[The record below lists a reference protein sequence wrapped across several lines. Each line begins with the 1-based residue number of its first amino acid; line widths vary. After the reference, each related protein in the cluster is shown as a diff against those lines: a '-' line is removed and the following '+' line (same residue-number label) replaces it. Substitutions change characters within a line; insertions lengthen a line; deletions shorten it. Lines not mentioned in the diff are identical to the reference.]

1 MKTQVIQGEPDEA
14 GAAVVAAPPA
24 AERSA
29 PRGHGGRVIG
39 GAVAATLGLAALAG
53 GGALVGV
60 HATQR
65 DDDGYYTADAVELT
79 TPTRALVA
87 DDVDVDLDG
96 VTWLLDDGRL
106 GDLRLTAT
114 GARDGPVFV
123 GIGPRED
130 VEAYLSGVPQ
140 ASADF
145 GDAGVPTERTAGARA
160 PAPPAAQTF
169 WSQSASGSGRQTI
182 VWPVDSGEWSAVVMN
197 ADGSAGVAVESQLG
211 VRTDGVLWLGIA
223 ALAAGAGLAALGTAL
238 IVSGRRRAR
247 EGDREDP

>member
-1 MKTQVIQGEPDEA
+1 MKTQVIQGAPDDG
-14 GAAVVAAPPA
+14 GAAVAAAPPGA
-24 AERSA
+24 DRCA

-39 GAVAATLGLAALAG
+39 GAAAATLGLAALAG

-65 DDDGYYTADAVELT
+65 DDDGYYTADAVELA

-106 GDLRLTAT
+106 GDLRLSAI

-123 GIGPRED
+123 GIGPKDD
-130 VEAYLSGVPQ
+130 VADYLSGVPQ

-145 GDAGVPTERTAGARA
+145 GAAGIPSERTAGARA
-160 PAPPAAQTF
+160 PAPPAAQSF
-169 WSQSASGSGRQTI
+169 WAQSASGTGRQTI
-182 VWPVDSGEWSAVVMN
+182 VWPVDSGAWSAVVMN
-197 ADGSAGVAVESQLG
+197 ADASAGIAVESQLG

-223 ALAAGAGLAALGTAL
+223 ALAVGGGLAALGTAL
-238 IVSGRRRAR
+238 LVTGRRRAR
-247 EGDREDP
+247 ERTREDP

>member
-1 MKTQVIQGEPDEA
+1 MKTRVIQEGPDEG

-24 AERSA
+24 VGRA
-29 PRGHGGRVIG
+29 PRRGAGRVAG
-39 GAVAATLGLAALAG
+39 GAVAATIGLAALAG

-65 DDDGYYTADAVELT
+65 DDDGNYMADAVELT

-106 GDLRLTAT
+106 GDLRLSAT

-123 GIGPRED
+123 GIGPKDD
-130 VEAYLSGVPQ
+130 VAAFLSGVPQ

-238 IVSGRRRAR
+238 IVTGRRRAR

>member
-1 MKTQVIQGEPDEA
+1 MKTQVIQGDPDDG
-14 GAAVVAAPPA
+14 GAAIVAAPPA
-24 AERSA
+24 VKGGA
-29 PRGHGGRVIG
+29 PRGHTGRVVG
-39 GAVAATLGLAALAG
+39 GAVAAALGLAALAG

-65 DDDGYYTADAVELT
+65 DGDGYYTTDAVGLT
-79 TPTRALVA
+79 TPTSALVA
-87 DDVDVDLDG
+87 DDLDVDLDG
-96 VTWLLDDGRL
+96 VTWLMDDGRL

-123 GIGPRED
+123 GIGPKDD
-130 VEAYLSGVPQ
+130 VAAYLSGVPQ

-145 GDAGVPTERTAGARA
+145 GDAAVPSERAAGARA
-160 PAPPAAQTF
+160 PAPPAAQSF
-169 WSQSASGSGRQTI
+169 WARSASGNGHQTI

-197 ADGSAGVAVESQLG
+197 ADGSAGISVESQLG

-238 IVSGRRRAR
+238 IVTGRRRAR
-247 EGDREDP
+247 EGDNEDP

>member
-1 MKTQVIQGEPDEA
+1 MKTRVIQGEPDDG

-24 AERSA
+24 VRGRA
-29 PRGHGGRVIG
+29 PRGHTGRVVG

-65 DDDGYYTADAVELT
+65 DDAGYYTTDAVELT

-87 DDVDVDLDG
+87 DDLDVDLDG
-96 VTWLLDDGRL
+96 VTWLFGDGRL
-106 GDLRLTAT
+106 GDLQLSAT

-123 GIGPRED
+123 GIGPKDD
-130 VEAYLSGVPQ
+130 VAAYLGGVDQ

-145 GDAGVPTERTAGARA
+145 GDGDVPSQRTAGTRT

-169 WSQSASGSGRQTI
+169 WSQSASGPGHQTI
-182 VWPVDSGEWSAVVMN
+182 VWPVDSGDWSAVVMN
-197 ADGSAGVAVESQLG
+197 ADGSAGIAVESQLG

-223 ALAAGAGLAALGTAL
+223 ALAAGAGLAALGTVL
-238 IVSGRRRAR
+238 IVTGRRRTR
-247 EGDREDP
+247 EGVRDDP